1 MVNKS
6 DKTPWYEGPT
16 LLNYLETVPVVHKT
30 VSDFFRFPVQYVIRP
45 ISSQFPDYRGY
56 AGRVSGGII
65 RPGDKIRVLP
75 SGTESIVKTDKSAR
89 IFTLDTGR
97 LFPET
102 YQLIDKTNMT
112 YGINLEVF
120 FPNYEAVQQMV
131 KEEGINLF
139 YNSIESRHRCCQ
151 VRKLEPLKRAMQG
164 LDVWIC
170 GLRKQQSV
178 TRKDMQVVEWDD
190 IHNLIKVNPL
200 INWSEEDVEQYVKKH
215 HVPYNKLQDKGYP
228 SIGCQPCTRAIKP
241 GEDIR
246 AGNRSIR
253 KYVYPLLDILA
264 GLPSVIYGVWG
275 SLLIVPW
282 VSKHVA
288 PLFVEFSSGYTV
300 LAGGIVLSV
309 MIIPLLVSLFM
320 EIFDNISTDLREASL
335 SLGATQWQTIKH
347 VVLRKARPGM
357 IAAVVLAL
365 SRTLG
370 ETIAVLMVCGNLAI
384 VPGSVLDACYSIPPT
399 VWEPRG

>member
-1 MVNKS
+1 MISIQSNIKDLVPELNKKFS
-6 DKTPWYEGPT
+6 DAPAEEIVGYFLQAFKGRIALSSSLSIEDQT
-16 LLNYLETVPVVHKT
+16 LT
-30 VSDFFRFPVQYVIRP
+30 DI
-45 ISSQFPDYRGY
+45 
-56 AGRVSGGII
+56 
-65 RPGDKIRVLP
+65 
-75 SGTESIVKTDKSAR
+75 IVKIDKSAR

-228 SIGCQPCTRAIKP
+228 SIGCHPCTRAIQP

-246 AGNRSIR
+246 AGRWWWESPEHRECGLHQRS
-253 KYVYPLLDILA
+253 
-264 GLPSVIYGVWG
+264 
-275 SLLIVPW
+275 
-282 VSKHVA
+282 
-288 PLFVEFSSGYTV
+288 
-300 LAGGIVLSV
+300 
-309 MIIPLLVSLFM
+309 
-320 EIFDNISTDLREASL
+320 
-335 SLGATQWQTIKH
+335 
-347 VVLRKARPGM
+347 
-357 IAAVVLAL
+357 
-365 SRTLG
+365 
-370 ETIAVLMVCGNLAI
+370 
-384 VPGSVLDACYSIPPT
+384 
-399 VWEPRG
+399 